1 MKLTKPSGS
10 LDNSQVS
17 PGNADNDF
25 HQYTASLTPES
36 WLDTP
41 APVIGLA
48 GSIPGGLCLYA
59 SANASENTLRSS
71 LSRANSFVD
80 LSRENSHPPLGTGH
94 RHWCTVCTNPSPIS
108 TCDGWKRHEKEKH
121 ERGYMC
127 MPKGPLETVDS
138 VSCCAFCGFL
148 NPTSE
153 HLETHDAKLCADK
166 PDKDRRYTRKLGL
179 TNHLKTHGMYE
190 VSALADKWK
199 ICLKKRYYGCGF
211 CTSVFTTN
219 ADRLNHIDSQHYR
232 YFKTINE
239 WDPNKVIRGLL
250 LQPSVLDFWRQVCP
264 WNPDP
269 RTADLIWDSHA
280 IAALQQRLE
289 LSEEP
294 AHQLANDAL
303 CQSSERYSLPIGSV
317 SNQQTNSGAIMSAGR
332 QQYISDPVLSS
343 YPSFITHDTDI
354 SSSCYQARIS
364 PYDISKSDTIDL
376 VQMHT
381 RPTQSMDAFRAL
393 EVASDFE
400 AAATTHSSWHQDG
413 ATDSLVAPPSP
424 DPSDIE
430 AVGGSHS
437 RTALGSKGLV
447 YPEFSQCD
455 SSHFTHSFNP
465 RNTQQIPVG
474 PLPLPFAN
482 KSYNPSF
489 STVTTATGSA
499 KPPSI
504 VGHVKRRFSRL
515 KMGID
520 VDDIMLHMQ
529 DDDRS
534 RSESRG
540 LRRSK

>member
-1 MKLTKPSGS
+1 MTKPPGS
-10 LDNSQVS
+10 LINSPVF
-17 PGNADNDF
+17 PRNADNNF
-25 HQYTASLTPES
+25 HQYTSTITPEP
-36 WLDTP
+36 WLNTP
-41 APVIGLA
+41 APVTEFS
-48 GSIPGGLCLYA
+48 GSIPDRLPFYVGG
-59 SANASENTLRSS
+59 NASENTLRSS

-80 LSRENSHPPLGTGH
+80 LSRENSGPSSGTGH
-94 RHWCTVCTNPSPIS
+94 QHWCTVCENPSPIS

-127 MPKGPLETVDS
+127 MPKGPVETVDS
-138 VSCCAFCGFL
+138 VSYCAFCGFL

-153 HLETHDAKLCADK
+153 HLDTHDARLCVDK

-190 VSALADKWK
+190 VSALADRWRV
-199 ICLKKRYYGCGF
+199 CLKKRYYGCGF
-211 CTSVFTTN
+211 CISVFTTN

-264 WNPDP
+264 WSPDP
-269 RTADLIWDSHA
+269 RTADVIWDS
-280 IAALQQRLE
+280 IATLQQRLE
-289 LSEEP
+289 VSEEP

-303 CQSSERYSLPIGSV
+303 CQSSEKYPLPIGNV

-332 QQYISDPVLSS
+332 QQYIIDPVLSS
-343 YPSFITHDTDI
+343 LPSFVTHGTEN
-354 SSSCYQARIS
+354 SSSCYQARNS
-364 PYDISKSDTIDL
+364 PYDIRKSDTIDP
-376 VQMHT
+376 VQMHN
-381 RPTQSMDAFRAL
+381 RPMDAFHAL
-393 EVASDFE
+393 EIASGYGSG
-400 AAATTHSSWHQDG
+400 ATTHSAWHQDG
-413 ATDSLVAPPSP
+413 ATDSLVAQPSP

-430 AVGGSHS
+430 AAGGSHS
-437 RTALGSKGLV
+437 RTALGSKGLG

-455 SSHFTHSFNP
+455 SSHFTNSFNP
-465 RNTQQIPVG
+465 RNTPQIPG
-474 PLPLPFAN
+474 GPFPLPSTN

-499 KPPSI
+499 KSPSI

-529 DDDRS
+529 DDERS

-540 LRRSK
+540 LRRPK

>member
-25 HQYTASLTPES
+25 HQYTASLNPES

-41 APVIGLA
+41 APVIALA
-48 GSIPGGLCLYA
+48 GSIPGGLSLYA

-80 LSRENSHPPLGTGH
+80 LSRENSRPPSGTGH
-94 RHWCTVCTNPSPIS
+94 QHWCTVCENPSPIS

-127 MPKGPLETVDS
+127 MPNGPVEITAS
-138 VSCCAFCGFL
+138 GPCCAFCGFL
-148 NPTSE
+148 DPSSG
-153 HLETHDAKLCADK
+153 HLEIHDARLCADK

-179 TNHLKTHGMYE
+179 INHLKTHGMYE
-190 VSALADKWK
+190 VSALADKWRVW
-199 ICLKKRYYGCGF
+199 LKKRYYGCGF
-211 CTSVFTTN
+211 CISVFTTN

-232 YFKTINE
+232 YSRTIDE

-250 LQPSVLDFWRQVCP
+250 LQPSVLDFWQQVSP

-269 RTADLIWDSHA
+269 RTADLIWEPHA

-294 AHQLANDAL
+294 AYQLANDAL
-303 CQSSERYSLPIGSV
+303 YQSSGNYSLPIGSV
-317 SNQQTNSGAIMSAGR
+317 SNQQTKHGAIMSAGQ
-332 QQYISDPVLSS
+332 QQYIIDPGLSS
-343 YPSFITHDTDI
+343 YPSSDTHDMDI
-354 SSSCYQARIS
+354 SSLPYQERNRLCGIR
-364 PYDISKSDTIDL
+364 KSNTIDPI
-376 VQMHT
+376 QMHT
-381 RPTQSMDAFRAL
+381 HPTQSMDACHAL
-393 EVASDFE
+393 EITSGYGSS
-400 AAATTHSSWHQDG
+400 ATTHSPWHQYE
-413 ATDSLVAPPSP
+413 ATNNPLAQPSP
-424 DPSDIE
+424 DPANVE
-430 AVGGSHS
+430 AAGGSHY
-437 RTALGSKGLV
+437 RTALGSNGIE
-447 YPEFSQCD
+447 YPEFSQGD
-455 SSHFTHSFNP
+455 SSHFTNSFNP
-465 RNTQQIPVG
+465 RNTSQISG
-474 PLPLPFAN
+474 GPFALPSTN

-504 VGHVKRRFSRL
+504 VGHVKRRFSRY

-529 DDDRS
+529 DDERS